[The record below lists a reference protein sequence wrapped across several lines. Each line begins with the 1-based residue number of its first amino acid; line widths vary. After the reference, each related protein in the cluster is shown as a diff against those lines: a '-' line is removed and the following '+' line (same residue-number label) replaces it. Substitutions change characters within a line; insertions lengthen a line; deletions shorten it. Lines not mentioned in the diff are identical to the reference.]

1 MFGTAGDLTGGESL
15 PGNFKQKRDNA
26 RFLSRAGY
34 ESRLEAA
41 RKLNKSNGIA
51 IAANNLGLIAYR
63 EGNPDKALSYFE
75 EALKARESMNERKG
89 AALIKGEIGYVY
101 YNRKQADMATAYFQS
116 ALQIMREEKMTKAIA
131 ITAGFL
137 GESLSS
143 QKNYAAAAQVYL
155 EAQAAF
161 ASLGELKSAATLWH
175 KAGQSMFLLRH
186 DTDAAAFFNEELKI
200 GRRLNDSILIARANR
215 SLGYLYL
222 FQDDYL
228 KAEAC
233 LLTSLRFK
241 PQAPLTEKYL
251 KETYSKLAARYKV
264 ENNSE
269 KTFYYTQRY
278 QDLREK
284 LSVKDSLSGTKAHEA
299 DEKENL
305 LQSLRRE
312 NKQELAALSSGQLEL
327 KQQMAATE
335 LERLN
340 REKAME
346 ELNRTLN
353 LSEKARID
361 RDREIEKL
369 KYEKNQLDLILAQS
383 EKELLRKTK
392 NNVILLGA
400 TLLVLL
406 LIFFLYNRYRL
417 KQKSLAKLNLAYD
430 ELKTTQQQLIQ
441 SEKMASLGQLTAGI
455 AHEIQN
461 PLNFVNN
468 FAELNADLL
477 NELEQ
482 ACTEEERK
490 DLIQN
495 LKQNFMRIHEHGKR
509 ADSIVKGMLAHSRA
523 SGNEKQSLD
532 LNKLCDEFFNL
543 AYHGMRAKDSSF
555 NCTME
560 KKLFDGIPP
569 VKLIQQDISR
579 VLLNLLNNAFYAVNE
594 RAAMELQTGNSSYK
608 PAVMLTTG
616 ADQQQAYIKVKDNGN
631 GISPAIVNKI
641 FHPFFTTK
649 PSGLGTGLGLS
660 LSHDIIV
667 KGHQGSLT
675 VISEENKGTEFTISL
690 PLQPSLNGQYKTKAP

>member
-1 MFGTAGDLTGGESL
+1 MES
-15 PGNFKQKRDNA
+15 
-26 RFLSRAGY
+26 
-34 ESRLEAA
+34 A
-41 RKLNKSNGIA
+41 RKLNKPNGVA
-51 IAANNLGLIAYR
+51 IAANNLGLIAFR
-63 EGNPDKALSYFE
+63 EGNPEKAITYFE

-89 AALIKGEIGYVY
+89 AALIRGEIGYVY
-101 YNRKQADMATAYFQS
+101 FNRKQDDQATAYFQS
-116 ALQIMREEKMTKAIA
+116 ALQILREEKMTRGIA
-131 ITAGFL
+131 ITAGYL
-137 GESLSS
+137 GESLFR
-143 QKNYAAAAQVYL
+143 QKNYAAAAQAFQ
-155 EAQAAF
+155 EAGN
-161 ASLGELKSAATLWH
+161 ASAGLGEQKTAATHWH
-175 KAGQSMFLLRH
+175 KAGQSMFMLRN
-186 DTDAAAFFNEELKI
+186 DTGAASFFNEELKI
-200 GRRLNDSILIARANR
+200 GRQLNDSILMARANR

-222 FQDDYL
+222 FQEDYL
-228 KAEAC
+228 KAEAF
-233 LLTSLRFK
+233 LLTSLKYK

-284 LSVKDSLSGTKAHEA
+284 LAGKDSLSGTTAHEP

-305 LQSLRRE
+305 LQHLSRE

-335 LERLN
+335 LERLS

-346 ELNRTLN
+346 ELNRSLN

-361 RDREIEKL
+361 RDLEIEKL
-369 KYEKNQLDLILAQS
+369 KDEKNQLDLILAQN
-383 EKELLRKTK
+383 EKELLRKTT
-392 NNVILLGA
+392 NNIILLGA

-417 KQKSLAKLNLAYD
+417 KQKSLAELNHAYD

-482 ACTEEERK
+482 AGTEEERK

-495 LKQNFMRIHEHGKR
+495 LKQNFIRIHEHGKR

-523 SGNEKQSLD
+523 SGNEKQSID
-532 LNKLCDEFFNL
+532 LNKLCEEFFNL

-560 KKLFDGIPP
+560 KKLHEGIPP

-594 RAAMELQTGNSSYK
+594 RAARELKTGNSAYK

-631 GISPAIVNKI
+631 GIPPAIVNKI

-649 PSGLGTGLGLS
+649 PAGLGTGLGLS
-660 LSHDIIV
+660 LSHDIVV

-675 VISEENKGTEFTISL
+675 VVSEENNGTEFTISL
-690 PLQPSLNGQYKTKAP
+690 PLQPSLNGQPKIKTS